1 MKALRIAFVGGYFCA
16 AMLPLLWLLLTSLK
30 TLDDSI
36 AVYPKFAP
44 TWASEVAADGIYF
57 RANLDGYR
65 QLAAVYAG
73 GDHAFFYYLGNSLVI
88 GLLSTLCSVLIGTCA
103 AYGFSR
109 FAIPG
114 GRDWL
119 FFILSTR
126 FLPPLAVVVPVLM
139 MYREFD
145 LQNSHLGLV
154 LLYTAFNMSL
164 AVWLMKGFIDEIPT
178 ALRRGRVGGWLYPL
192 PSLPLGRPAASRA
205 RDGGNCGVLPDLGVE
220 RVRVCHDAQQP
231 KGRYGAGLL
240 RWFAGQCVGL
250 AVGPDQ
256 RGDADF
262 CRADHRLH
270 DLGAQASVARRH
282 LWDDQAITVCL
293 TWSSPAESLRF

>member
-16 AMLPLLWLLLTSLK
+16 AMLPLIWLLLTSFK
-30 TLDDSI
+30 TRDDSI

-164 AVWLMKGFIDEIPT
+164 AVWLMKGFIDEIP
-178 ALRRGRVGGWLYPL
+178 RRTKRPRWWLAIPAFK
-192 PSLPLGRPAASRA
+192 PSA
-205 RDGGNCGVLPDLGVE
+205 
-220 RVRVCHDAQQP
+220 
-231 KGRYGAGLL
+231 
-240 RWFAGQCVGL
+240 
-250 AVGPDQ
+250 
-256 RGDADF
+256 
-262 CRADHRLH
+262 
-270 DLGAQASVARRH
+270 
-282 LWDDQAITVCL
+282 
-293 TWSSPAESLRF
+293 WSSCHGPCPGWR